1 MQSNNH
7 LNGKTI
13 SNAAQRSQPI
23 TTTSSLPPPAP
34 QQPLNQLTAIQY
46 AAAATTTNSV
56 VLANTQLST
65 KTTLTTS
72 TKATCTSSNENN
84 NNRNSIQQ
92 TEQQQQQVT
101 FTILIAIEKSQHL
114 CVIDLI
120 SQSLKL
126 LTRHIAYCE
135 LLAICLDTN
144 LLPTSN
150 KIVNP
155 DDNVAATTSSSTVS
169 NIELSSSTADFTENL
184 KTTDSNGNHC
194 SNKVRSHQNFK

>member
-7 LNGKTI
+7 LNAKTL
-13 SNAAQRSQPI
+13 SNAAQTSQPT
-23 TTTSSLPPPAP
+23 TTTSSQPLPAP
-34 QQPLNQLTAIQY
+34 QQPLNQLTTLQY
-46 AAAATTTNSV
+46 TAAATTTPANAV
-56 VLANTQLST
+56 VAANTQLST

-150 KIVNP
+150 KNVNS
-155 DDNVAATTSSSTVS
+155 DDSVAVTASSSSV
-169 NIELSSSTADFTENL
+169 SSSTAELTENQ

-194 SNKVRSHQNFK
+194 SNKVRSHQNLK